1 MGQGAAERSGLED
14 GAAAALVVRPE
25 RIRIVGAAEEVPAG
39 ANAVEATVVDAL
51 YLGSDRKYGLTLPDG
66 QRAAVREQRDDEER
80 QWQSGDAVR
89 LTWSV
94 DDGVLVADPAEL
106 RRDFGEVGQRT
117 YGVFALT
124 VRMIQTISRAAM
136 TMRAMPTAVSM
147 GTLLHRSDRVRLR
160 RIISGD
166 R

>member
-1 MGQGAAERSGLED
+1 MLASRRWSGRRGGWRVGQAAAERAGLEN
-14 GAAAALVVRPE
+14 GAPAALVVRPE
-25 RIRIVGAAEEVPAG
+25 RIRIAGAAEEVPAG

-94 DDGVLVADPAEL
+94 DDGVLVSDPA
-106 RRDFGEVGQRT
+106 
-117 YGVFALT
+117 
-124 VRMIQTISRAAM
+124 S
-136 TMRAMPTAVSM
+136 
-147 GTLLHRSDRVRLR
+147 
-160 RIISGD
+160 
-166 R
+166 